1 MLAAAACATVLVAGC
16 NNNTATDAPADG
28 TTTAAETPTT
38 AAATA
43 TPAAGWDRAA
53 LGLREAQLIGADL
66 LAIDNVEVGEI
77 RSLLTG
83 PEGRVDRLLVELD
96 DTDPD
101 RFVEVPVQGLTVLTR
116 GADID
121 IVSAMTAEQLKA
133 LPDVSPPAN

>member
-1 MLAAAACATVLVAGC
+1 MLAAACATVLVAGC
-16 NNNTATDAPADG
+16 NNNAATDATAEQA
-28 TTTAAETPTT
+28 TTAAETPTT
-38 AAATA
+38 AAETA
-43 TPAAGWDRAA
+43 SPAAGWDRVA

-77 RSLLTG
+77 KGLLTG
-83 PEGRVDRLLVELD
+83 SDGRVDRLLVELD

-121 IVSAMTAEQLKA
+121 IVSTMTVAQLAA
-133 LPDVSPPAN
+133 LPEASPPAN